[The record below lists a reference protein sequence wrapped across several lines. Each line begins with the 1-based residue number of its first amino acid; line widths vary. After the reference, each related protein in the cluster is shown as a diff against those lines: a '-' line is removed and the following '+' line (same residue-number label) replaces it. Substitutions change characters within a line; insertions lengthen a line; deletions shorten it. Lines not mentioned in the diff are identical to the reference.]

1 MRNRTPMRNTIAI
14 LLAAP
19 LVAAGSVA
27 AAQDYPT
34 QAITLIV
41 PYSPGGGGDTVARIV
56 ADRLGEE
63 LGQTINVVNR
73 EGAGGEIGIA
83 EMARAE
89 ADGYTL
95 GVFGY
100 PDNVVLEQ
108 TRETDFDFDSF
119 EHLAGFDLT
128 PMGMFAAPGA
138 PFDDLEGLREYAEA
152 NPGAVVVGE
161 SGALGLLA
169 ILAFGDELGV
179 DLTPIRYDGGGEL
192 MNAVLGNHIEMASTS
207 SMSHDPIT
215 DANGTPIGFF
225 ADERMDMFPDVPTF
239 AEQGVDLEMG
249 VGRVLVAP
257 AGIPDDVRDRL
268 TEALDAMSEDEAMIN
283 RFETAALP
291 YQYRDHDAVNEWMET
306 QNETFIR
313 IIEENRDQFE
323 GS

>member
-1 MRNRTPMRNTIAI
+1 MNRTLAI

-27 AAQDYPT
+27 AADYPT
-34 QAITLIV
+34 QTITLIV

-83 EMARAE
+83 EMARAD

-95 GVFGY
+95 GVFGF
-100 PDNVVLEQ
+100 PDNVVLEN
-108 TRETDFDFDSF
+108 TRETDFDADSF
-119 EHLAGFDLT
+119 EYLAGFDLT
-128 PMGMFAAPGA
+128 PMGMFAGPGA
-138 PFDDLEGLREYAEA
+138 AFDDLESLREHAEA

-169 ILAFGDELGV
+169 ILAFGDELDV
-179 DLTPIRYDGGGEL
+179 QFTPIRYAGGGEL
-192 MNAVLGNHIEMASTS
+192 MNALLGNHIDMASTS
-207 SMSHDPIT
+207 SMSYEPIT
-215 DANGTPIGFF
+215 DAGGTPIGFF
-225 ADERMDMFPDVPTF
+225 AEERMDMFPDVPTF
-239 AEQGVDLEMG
+239 AEQGVELEMG

-268 TEALDAMSEDEAMIN
+268 TEALDAMSDDEAMIN

-291 YQYRDHDAVNEWMET
+291 YHYRDSDDVSEWIDSQSET
-306 QNETFIR
+306 YIR
-313 IIEENRDQFE
+313 IIEENEDQFE

>member
-1 MRNRTPMRNTIAI
+1 MKRTLAI

-19 LVAAGSVA
+19 LVAAGSIA

-83 EMARAE
+83 EMARAQP
-89 ADGYTL
+89 DGYTL

-100 PDNVVLEQ
+100 PDNIVLEH
-108 TRETDFDFDSF
+108 TRDTDFDFESF
-119 EHLAGFDLT
+119 EYLAGFDLT

-138 PFDDLEGLREYAEA
+138 PFDDLESLREHAEA
-152 NPGAVVVGE
+152 QPGAVVVGE

-179 DLTPIRYDGGGEL
+179 QLTPIRYAGGGEL
-192 MNAVLGNHIEMASTS
+192 MNALLGNHIDMASTS

-215 DANGTPIGFF
+215 DAGGTPIGFF

-268 TEALDAMSEDEAMIN
+268 TEALDAMSDDEAMIN

-291 YQYRDHDAVNEWMET
+291 YQYRDHDEVNDWLEA
-306 QNETFIR
+306 QNETYIR
-313 IIEENRDQFE
+313 IIEENEEHFE

>member
-1 MRNRTPMRNTIAI
+1 MRNTIAI

-63 LGQTINVVNR
+63 LGQTINVVNC
-73 EGAGGEIGIA
+73 EGAVAEIGIA

-89 ADGYTL
+89 PDGYTL
-95 GVFGY
+95 GVFGF
-100 PDNVVLEQ
+100 PDNVVLEN
-108 TRETDFDFDSF
+108 TRDTDFDADSF
-119 EHLAGFDLT
+119 EYLAGFDLT
-128 PMGMFAAPGA
+128 PMGMFAGPGA
-138 PFDDLEGLREYAEA
+138 PFDDLDGLREHAEA

-169 ILAFGDELGV
+169 ILAFADELDV
-179 DLTPIRYDGGGEL
+179 QLTPIRYDGGGEL
-192 MNAVLGNHIEMASTS
+192 MNALLGNHIDMASTS

-239 AEQGVDLEMG
+239 AEQGVELEMG
-249 VGRVLVAP
+249 VGRVMVAP
-257 AGIPDDVRDRL
+257 AGIPDEVRDRL
-268 TEALDAMSEDEAMIN
+268 TEALDAMSDDEAMIG
-283 RFETAALP
+283 RFETASLP
-291 YQYRDHDAVNEWMET
+291 YQYRDRDEVNDWIESQSET
-306 QNETFIR
+306 YIR
-313 IIEENRDQFE
+313 IIEENADQFE

>member
-1 MRNRTPMRNTIAI
+1 MRRTIAI

-19 LVAAGSVA
+19 LVAAGSLA
-27 AAQDYPT
+27 AAEDYPT

-83 EMARAE
+83 EMARAT

-100 PDNVVLEQ
+100 PDNVVLEN
-108 TRETDFDFDSF
+108 TRDTAFAADSF
-119 EHLAGFDLT
+119 DYLAGFDLT
-128 PMGMFAAPGA
+128 PMGMFAGPGA
-138 PFDDLEGLREYAEA
+138 PFDDLDGLREHAEA
-152 NPGAVVVGE
+152 NPGAVIVGE

-169 ILAFGDELGV
+169 ILAFKDELGV
-179 DLTPIRYDGGGEL
+179 ELTPLRYDGGGEL
-192 MNAVLGNHIEMASTS
+192 MNALLGNHIEMASTS

-215 DANGTPIGFF
+215 DAGGAPIGFF
-225 ADERMDMFPDVPTF
+225 AEERMEMFPDVPTF
-239 AEQGVDLEMG
+239 AEQGVELEMG

-257 AGIPDDVRDRL
+257 AGIPDAVRDRL
-268 TEALDAMSEDEAMIN
+268 TGALDAISGDEAMIA
-283 RFETAALP
+283 RFETASLP
-291 YQYRDHDAVNEWMET
+291 YLYRDRDAVNAWIET
-306 QNETFIR
+306 QNETYIR
-313 IIEENRDQFE
+313 IIEANADQFE